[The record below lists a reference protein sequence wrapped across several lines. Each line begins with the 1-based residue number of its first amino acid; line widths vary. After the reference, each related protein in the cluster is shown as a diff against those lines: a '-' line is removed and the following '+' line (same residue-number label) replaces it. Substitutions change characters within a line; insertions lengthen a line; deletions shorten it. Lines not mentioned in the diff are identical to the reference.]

1 MSGATA
7 IYEKATNPQRRQT
20 TNYYPILS
28 RAVAALPSDSEQA
41 RAVIYERA
49 RDTLADQLKMV
60 EPPLSGADVAAE
72 MWALEA
78 AIARISP
85 APTASKPNRTD
96 AVTES
101 AVSDRPLNGTAN
113 SPKSEGHPAA
123 RYLAEGM
130 GTVQNGVAREP
141 SAHRGPSA
149 RTAMLA
155 RIAIVLVAI
164 LLSAAVGYSTIG
176 SLEVVYSENRGW
188 ILLTLQQTIVA
199 FFVIAL
205 PPLYLVSLLRR
216 RSRLLAAGLIKHL
229 IPSFATNDARPNAL
243 QQTAQRLD
251 DHGLLWSYFFPD
263 HKPQAKAVAAA
274 ELERRGYLREDFE
287 NWSPGGEELNVPPA
301 IDGPIASSRYDTLK
315 RRKALWLKLFRWSAF
330 VLAAMIA
337 AGIAI
342 AILEALPVPFND
354 DLPDLNRWLD
364 EPGIPKVVFYTILV
378 FWLSSPLLVGFFFR
392 RRALRI
398 LLLRPFGEKRMTRAL
413 RRFVPKH
420 LGPHGYVFTLSD
432 RNYKPSLLIGALLMV
447 PIQGFDILVA
457 YLLGP
462 LLRNSIRI
470 CSVRNER
477 KFRSLQAILMRK
489 FRPSAWSFL
498 SGAQAFN
505 IRATDEWWRSC
516 IALLVH
522 SCDVIVIDL
531 SKVKTGTEWELDELR
546 LRGLHHK
553 CLFVGGEEDLANAG
567 ALLGS
572 HFANEDPPFVYLY
585 AKTGR
590 LLDPRSF
597 QEHIKSLVEPAI
609 ADWNQVRR

>member
-7 IYEKATNPQRRQT
+7 IFEKATNPQRRPT

-28 RAVAALPSDSEQA
+28 RAVAALRPDCEEA
-41 RAVIYERA
+41 RVEIYERA

-85 APTASKPNRTD
+85 APATSKLTKTD
-96 AVTES
+96 AVTQS
-101 AVSDRPLNGTAN
+101 VASDLNGTAN
-113 SPKSEGHPAA
+113 GPRSEGPPAPG
-123 RYLAEGM
+123 YLAEGM

-141 SAHRGPSA
+141 STHRGPSA
-149 RTAMLA
+149 RIAMLA
-155 RIAIVLVAI
+155 RIAIVLVAV
-164 LLSAAVGYSTIG
+164 LLAAAVGYSTVG
-176 SLEVVYSENRGW
+176 SLDVVYSENRGW
-188 ILLTLQQTIVA
+188 ILLALQQTTIA

-205 PPLYLVSLLRR
+205 PPLYLVSFLRR

-229 IPSFATNDARPNAL
+229 IPSFARNDTRPNAL
-243 QQTAQRLD
+243 QQTAQRLG
-251 DHGLLWSYFFPD
+251 DHGLLWSYFLPD

-287 NWSPGGEELNVPPA
+287 NWSPGGEELTVPPA
-301 IDGPIASSRYDTLK
+301 IDGEIAVSRYGALK
-315 RRKALWLKLFRWSAF
+315 RRKALWFKLFQWSAF
-330 VLAAMIA
+330 VIA
-337 AGIAI
+337 AIIATGIVI
-342 AILEALPVPFND
+342 AILEELPIPFND
-354 DLPDLNRWLD
+354 NLPDLNRWLD
-364 EPGIPKVVFYTILV
+364 EPGIPKVVFYTIMV
-378 FWLSSPLLVGFFFR
+378 FWLSSPLLAGFLFR
-392 RRALRI
+392 KRALRI

-420 LGPHGYVFTLSD
+420 LGPQGYVFTLSD

-447 PIQGFDILVA
+447 PIQCFDILVT

-462 LLRNSIRI
+462 LLRHSIRI

-477 KFRSLQAILMRK
+477 KFRRLQAILMRK

-505 IRATDEWWRSC
+505 IRTTDEWWQSC
-516 IALLVH
+516 IALLAH

-531 SKVKTGTEWELDELR
+531 SKVKAGTKWELDELR

-553 CLFVGGEEDLANAG
+553 CLFIGGEEDLANAG
-567 ALLGS
+567 ALLDT
-572 HFANEDPPFVYLY
+572 HFANEVPPFVHLY
-585 AKTGR
+585 ANTGR

-597 QEHIKSLVEPAI
+597 AEHIKSLAEPAI
-609 ADWNQVRR
+609 ADCNHAQR